1 MTSGGKSDA
10 SNTWRI
16 SMTSPAAKGTRLA
29 HSIASS
35 FDFTWIIQNPAIS
48 SFSWNGPSVTVG
60 APRENLTRAPFELGW
75 IPSPASRTP
84 DFTISSLNRPIAAT
98 SSLLGRTPASVFLS
112 ARTSIMNRIVSPY
125 RVSLWSLLGWPAG
138 ALTGATSR
146 APTLPRR
153 ALPHGPDFDG
163 ARTGQ
168 RNSCGDRN
176 GFVEILDVDEHVA
189 AELLAGLRER
199 TVGHEPLA
207 VAHPDAGRRR
217 RRVQRRAAQI
227 LPARRQLL
235 RELHALPIDLLSLG
249 HAEPVP
255 GLLVAANQQH
265 VFHGALHQEVER
277 PGPES
282 TPSTKLSNMVYAPG
296 CKRCR
301 RRGLSLRVGPDRRHP
316 EPARSRLRRRG
327 RGGARGLCG
336 RGGPVAGLRR
346 PRVPARLDHPDGS
359 AQGHR
364 PHPPPDPV
372 RGETGRLHRGRGEP
386 DRRGAG
392 VRSGRHPRRSASPD
406 LHLLSPGAGAR
417 GPGRAH
423 APLAGRPRDGRDRAR
438 VPRADRDDGAAARAG
453 EGQDSRRGHS
463 VHGAR
468 HEGYAGP
475 ARRGADGDLPRLQ
488 RRLPAHARRGAR
500 EARSLRRGDPACAPR
515 DGADRA
521 AAAGGDGPPRPHAAA
536 RLAARHPPRRGR
548 RPRHS
553 RSAGPSPLESRPDRR
568 GAAARRGG
576 PARRPRA
583 VRAPGGDRRPAL

>member
-1 MTSGGKSDA
+1 
-10 SNTWRI
+10 
-16 SMTSPAAKGTRLA
+16 MTSPAAKGTRLA

-146 APTLPRR
+146 AAAPAASDRRRRTRRGAPPPARSGRPVPSWHSLERAAPTLFRR

-168 RNSCGDRN
+168 RNSCGDGD

-199 TVGHEPLA
+199 TVGHEPFA

-235 RELHALPIDLLSLG
+235 RELHALPIDLLPLG

-265 VFHGALHQEVER
+265 VFHGALHQEVEW

-316 EPARSRLRRRG
+316 DPARSGLRRRG

-336 RGGPVAGLRR
+336 RGRPVAGRRR

-359 AQGHR
+359 AQGHP

-372 RGETGRLHRGRGEP
+372 RGEAGRLHRRRGDP
-386 DRRGAG
+386 DRPGAG
-392 VRSGRHPRRSASPD
+392 VRSGRHPRRSPSPD

-423 APLAGRPRDGRDRAR
+423 APHAGRPRDGRDRAR
-438 VPRADRDDGAAARAG
+438 VPRADREDGAAARAG
-453 EGQDSRRGHS
+453 EGPDSRRGHS
-463 VHGAR
+463 VHGPR
-468 HEGYAGP
+468 HEGHAGP
-475 ARRGADGDLPRLQ
+475 ARRGVDGDLPRLQ

-515 DGADRA
+515 EGADRA

-536 RLAARHPPRRGR
+536 RLAARHAPRRGR

-553 RSAGPSPLESRPDRR
+553 RSAGPSPLQSP
-568 GAAARRGG
+568 
-576 PARRPRA
+576 PP
-583 VRAPGGDRRPAL
+583 P